1 MRRNAFLM
9 KHALWILLLAANF
22 AWAQNSIPTL
32 TAEQWQQDLGY
43 LANVIA
49 TKHRDPYHF
58 TSKAEFDRAVS
69 DLKEQIPS
77 MKDYQVV
84 VGFQHLAALI
94 GDGHTFLDTYSLYE
108 RFPLEVFWFGSDLRV
123 IRAAPEYRQALGTR
137 IVAIGSVPIRE
148 VQSRVQQLIPQG
160 ENQWYVLS
168 NSAQWQLMAVEPLAA
183 LGVIP
188 KVGPSDFT
196 FEDDSGQRFK
206 LRIRPLPAGASDS
219 GEIGRSPVP
228 LPLQHPQDPFWFTY
242 LPDSKT
248 VYADWRSYQD
258 LEAKSARLLEFI
270 GTHPVNRLI
279 VDMRWNAG
287 GNFTKGREYLIY
299 KLMFMPKLNRAG
311 HLFVITGRGTFSA
324 AMTNVTDFRRE
335 TEAILVGEPT
345 GARPNN
351 FMENYLVTL
360 PNSKLR
366 LSCAMHKYRFEPESP
381 HADAV
386 FPDKRIDPDWELF
399 RAGQD
404 AALRWILAQ
413 PLFRRRSDRGA
424 SVGPEGKD
432 RAQRPCLEV
441 PA

>member
-1 MRRNAFLM
+1 MRRNALLM
-9 KHALWILLLAANF
+9 KQALWILLLAANSAF
-22 AWAQNSIPTL
+22 ARNSIPTL
-32 TAEQWQQDLGY
+32 TAEQWRHDLGD
-43 LANVIA
+43 LVNVI
-49 TKHRDPYHF
+49 TTRHRDPYHF
-58 TSKAEFDRAVS
+58 TSKAEFDLAVS
-69 DLKEQIPS
+69 DLHEQIPS
-77 MKDYQVV
+77 MKNYQVV

-94 GDGHTFLDTYSLYE
+94 GDGHTFLDTSGLYE

-137 IVAIGSVPIRE
+137 IIAIGSLPIRE
-148 VQSRVQQLIPQG
+148 VQSRLQQLIPQG
-160 ENQWYVLS
+160 ENPWYVLS
-168 NSAQWQLMAVEPLAA
+168 NSAQWQLTAVEPLAA

-196 FEDDSGQRFK
+196 LEEDSGQRFK
-206 LRIRPLPAGASDS
+206 LRIRPIPAGTSDS
-219 GEIGRSPVP
+219 GEIARSPVP
-228 LPLQHPQDPFWFTY
+228 LPFQHPQDPFWFRY

-258 LEAKSARLLEFI
+258 LEATSARLFEFI

-279 VDMRWNAG
+279 IDMRWNAG
-287 GNFTKGREYLIY
+287 GNFAKGREYLIY
-299 KLMFMPKLNRAG
+299 KIMFMPKLNRAG

-351 FMENYLVTL
+351 FMENYLVKL

-366 LSCAMHKYRFEPESP
+366 LSCAMHMYRFQPNS

-399 RAGQD
+399 REGQD

-413 PLFRRRSDRGA
+413 PLEA
-424 SVGPEGKD
+424 
-432 RAQRPCLEV
+432 
-441 PA
+441 PAL